1 MPNNEAAW
9 LVAKHAPLQVK
20 DAPYT
25 EPGAG
30 EMLVSNHAVAVNP
43 VDLFKPS
50 GGDLM
55 FKWIKYPFWRRLGA
69 SPHRSLSCASDVP
82 RPPSYAPVS
91 IAILLS
97 QAIWCAKRR

>member
-30 EMLVSNHAVAVNP
+30 EILVSNHAVAVSP
-43 VDLFKPS
+43 VDWFKPS
-50 GGDLM
+50 AGDLK
-55 FKWIKYPFWRRLGA
+55 FNWIKYPFWRRLRGLA
-69 SPHRSLSCASDVP
+69 AQ
-82 RPPSYAPVS
+82 RPIV
-91 IAILLS
+91 
-97 QAIWCAKRR
+97 RV